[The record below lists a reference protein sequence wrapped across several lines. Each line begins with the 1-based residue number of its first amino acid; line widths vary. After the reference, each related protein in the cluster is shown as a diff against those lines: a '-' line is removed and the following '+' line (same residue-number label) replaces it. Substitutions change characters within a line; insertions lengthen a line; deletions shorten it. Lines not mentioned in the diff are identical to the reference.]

1 MEYGKM
7 LNKWILSII
16 VTLFLSTGL
25 AFAGDKVNINTASL
39 EQLQTINGVG
49 VSTAEAIITY
59 REESGLFKNVD
70 DLLNVKGI
78 GEKKLE
84 KFSEQISVAVPE

>member
-1 MEYGKM
+1 M

-84 KFSEQISVAVPE
+84 KFSEQISVVVPE